1 MTAMSGAMLS
11 MRTSLPE
18 MPGRTATYTLPSPTR
33 VRAKPRRQGGS
44 DALVTALMDEAP
56 DGAERE
62 YARDRRRDRLP
73 RMREDRAAEHADR
86 RVDGRPQGDR
96 PHVGDGVPAPR
107 IPAERGREQHR
118 NPPRGNEP

>member
-1 MTAMSGAMLS
+1 MTAMSGAMLF

-18 MPGRTATYTLPSPTR
+18 TLGRTATYTLALGDAR
-33 VRAKPRRQGGS
+33 EGRNPRRQGGS
-44 DALVTALMDEAP
+44 DALVTALMDQAP

-62 YARDRRRDRLP
+62 YASDRRRDRLP

-118 NPPRGNEP
+118 N